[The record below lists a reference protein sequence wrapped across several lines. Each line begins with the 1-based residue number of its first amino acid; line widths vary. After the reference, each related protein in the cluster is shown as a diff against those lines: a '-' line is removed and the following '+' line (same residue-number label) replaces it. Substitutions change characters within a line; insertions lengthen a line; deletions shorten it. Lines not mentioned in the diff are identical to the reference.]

1 MFDRQK
7 LRDQIAILLVIA
19 VICGAAG
26 KLAATAAAMIA
37 AMLATCLYFSMRSTV
52 LPRVTKDLFANNVS
66 VNEFKDLYKNDA
78 DFQQAVSYVYRLS
91 TDDFLRFTRLL
102 VELRDQAN
110 QGALKEVSDFF
121 RRTKD

>member
-26 KLAATAAAMIA
+26 KLAATAAVMIA

-110 QGALKEVSDFF
+110 QGVLKEASDFF